1 MLCENSTGYLFCL
14 IIYSDVD
21 TDYPPW
27 SVDLLKSFHD
37 YPNPSD
43 KVLSSAEGLYRKGYC
58 IIVDNLYAT
67 PELLLALYINN
78 ANCYGTLWPR
88 KGGFCFWKSG
98 GWKIFYHSPARI
110 AECVWEYIFLISKN
124 KQKKKK
130 EKEKKKEYKKATETI
145 EEKIIFPGNR
155 LKRSKFADAQV
166 KIFLVARLSRNK
178 SNFFWSQEKERPY
191 EIFLVL
197 KTLKKLGW
205 NQSKCFL
212 NKSLW

>member
-1 MLCENSTGYLFCL
+1 MLIATVHSGQE
-14 IIYSDVD
+14 
-21 TDYPPW
+21 
-27 SVDLLKSFHD
+27 
-37 YPNPSD
+37 
-43 KVLSSAEGLYRKGYC
+43 KVLFLEIRRVKNFLSLTR
-58 IIVDNLYAT
+58 
-67 PELLLALYINN
+67 P
-78 ANCYGTLWPR
+78 
-88 KGGFCFWKSG
+88 
-98 GWKIFYHSPARI
+98 HSRMCMRI
-110 AECVWEYIFLISKN
+110 YIFNFK
-124 KQKKKK
+124 KQTKKKK

-145 EEKIIFPGNR
+145 EEKIIFPENR

-212 NKSLW
+212 NKSL